1 MPKSKK
7 STQYPFVLVGINTEK
22 IDTKYNLSN
31 TEKVI
36 PLNTTRIIDLE
47 PEVPEII
54 SFLDETKKVHKCQVS
69 MIDFNSGKNVSKWE
83 KYQFDDEYDE
93 SPLIDCRVPTKQNDM
108 FSGVDAK
115 DTGLVEKDTGLVEKD
130 TGLVEKDIRLV
141 MSQTCVT
148 RKMAIATLRKHDGDI
163 VNAIMELDAY
173 CVL

>member
-1 MPKSKK
+1 MS
-7 STQYPFVLVGINTEK
+7 EK
-22 IDTKYNLSN
+22 QTIVTFDSDVKPANYGPMKLHTK
-31 TEKVI
+31 
-36 PLNTTRIIDLE
+36 PLKHR
-47 PEVPEII
+47 
-54 SFLDETKKVHKCQVS
+54 ET
-69 MIDFNSGKNVSKWE
+69 GKNVSKWE

-148 RKMAIATLRKHDGDI
+148 REMAIATLRKHDGDI
-163 VNAIMELDAY
+163 VKAIMELDAY